1 MGCGQGQDGTNKSLR
16 KGMACIL
23 KFSLPCFRLA
33 PYMMCGVQ
41 SRQGTKMALK
51 LGFLGTV
58 NRPMVTRVSGLH
70 WERQQ
75 VWIVS

>member
-16 KGMACIL
+16 KGMACML

-58 NRPMVTRVSGLH
+58 N
-70 WERQQ
+70 
-75 VWIVS
+75 